1 MLDLQGTIY
10 FVGIILGS
18 LVSMRLADIYGRKPI
33 IVIGLV
39 MYGVSALI
47 LFLIKEEWAVFLAIA
62 LCGFQMP
69 NTCQCAYLLMIEYL
83 DPSHRSKFSSVAN
96 IVDGGSNIWL
106 PFYFRYTDSWIYLLT
121 LISALI
127 VALFILVVILI
138 PESPRFLVT

>member
-1 MLDLQGTIY
+1 M
-10 FVGIILGS
+10 GIILGS

-106 PFYFRYTDSWIYLLT
+106 PFYFRYTDSWIYLLI

>member
-1 MLDLQGTIY
+1 M
-10 FVGIILGS
+10 GIILGS